1 MSRLVAALF
10 AAFLA
15 LTWLPAGAQTQT
27 PADRADKASSA
38 EKKADRK
45 ADREARKTKRKAKRE
60 ARKADRKT
68 NSVTEQK

>member
-1 MSRLVAALF
+1 VTRLVAALF

-27 PADRADKASSA
+27 PADRADKASAA

-45 ADREARKTKRKAKRE
+45 AERDARKTKRKAKRE
-60 ARKADRKT
+60 ARKADRKA
-68 NSVTEQK
+68 NSAIEQK